1 MNKHFFRKTLVMLLL
16 VSILVGAMVMPASAA
31 DSKMTIKYIFYG
43 YEYLDFPVTYYDGTT
58 ATAHIAGMNIHYIDG
73 KVAYCLEP
81 QATSTANTIYSS
93 FSNNDTTF
101 WGKKIS
107 PAKQNAIMLAAAYGA
122 PNKLTSSDAYTN
134 YGYMAATQIV
144 IWEIIMDYRSATP
157 PYACTNSRLYNHLV
171 KSSGGHAEDI
181 QGMKDGYAAI
191 SASLAAHGKIPSFG
205 KIAQS
210 QAETKEMQYDSAS
223 GKYTLTLTDTNNVIN
238 NDFTFAGD
246 GVTCSKSGNK
256 LTITAPPSAV
266 EGKTVMITGTGSNPD
281 VSSLAPVVWGTSNS
295 NGSRDQ
301 ILMQYGKPDPVR
313 VYFKVTAA
321 KTSLDIVKQCSD
333 GNVANITFTVTDS
346 SGNTLFTGKTN
357 SDGKLNVPNLTPGQK
372 VTVTE
377 TVPNNYVADQ
387 RVQTITLAAGTNT
400 LAFKNYP
407 LYGSPFSLQKI
418 DPSNTPLAGAV
429 FQVDYYSAG
438 WFDSSHHEKTWYFKT
453 DANGYFTLTQQYL
466 ASGYTSD
473 TLFPTNA
480 IPLGIMRVK
489 EIKAPDGFQLS
500 NVTGVW
506 RMKQRESGSSAVDS
520 YWAASDGVTP
530 TTSYGDAAYVLD
542 ADPSKLYVRNE
553 PIPGTMTIQKT
564 ASDGD
569 VEGYCFKLYK
579 WTANKSWY
587 GKSDTNGKVYVT
599 DSSYSASVTKVYT
612 FDGLT
617 DGTYSFLEVLS
628 QHGKENVWPENI
640 RITIKKN
647 GSTVFDKTYSGD
659 SLTKDANGDCRLEK
673 IAITGLSGGGVMSV
687 TVKNKPITAP
697 VEVIKTSADGVVQG
711 ISFKVE
717 VQESGTWSLL
727 GTFETDANGRIQ
739 IEPMPIGT
747 KLRITEI
754 VPEDYI
760 CLSQN
765 PQTITLA
772 ETGNSVTFEN
782 KPISSLEIVKHSD
795 DGNISNIS
803 FDVEQYEPEGGIGW
817 WKMGTYK
824 TDANGKFSIEGL
836 DVGVNLRITEIVPED
851 YVVENRIQ
859 EITTVKGVNT
869 VTFENHPIASLE
881 IVKHSDDGNIS
892 NISFDVEQYEPEG
905 GIGWWKMGT
914 YKTDANGKF
923 SIEGLDVGV
932 KLRITEI
939 VPENYECDNRVQEI
953 TTVKG
958 KNTVS
963 FQNHP
968 IVNLELFKTS
978 DDDNVSGIEFILEKK
993 NGADYELVGSYLTDE
1008 DGAIFVPDLEL
1019 GAEYRITETVPE
1031 GYVGENPV
1039 QEFTAQLGTNAVSF
1053 SNRLI
1058 RGNLL
1063 IVKLDRGTMSPL
1075 AGAGFVI
1082 LNDAGEEIAR
1092 EYTDENGEIYI
1103 EGLPYG
1109 QYSYQEFETPSGF
1122 ALDETV
1128 YPFAIEED
1136 GETISVEMKNEIIPG
1151 SISILK
1157 VDDNN
1162 RPLAGVVFCLE
1173 YSADNGANWAP
1184 VFFREADS
1192 AVIIGG
1198 CTTDGLNNGRLTT
1211 GADGKAEYTGLC
1223 IDTQLGT
1230 VLYRLTE
1237 VSTKEG
1243 YNLLSEPAFE
1253 GSLNPE
1259 ETTEVELTVVNTPVF
1274 KMPATGGSGFSGTVM
1289 AMSLA
1294 GLAAAALLFALT
1306 KKKRRIE

>member
-144 IWEIIMDYRSATP
+144 IWEIIMDYRSAAP

-266 EGKTVMITGTGSNPD
+266 EGKTVMITGAGSNPD

-357 SDGKLNVPNLTPGQK
+357 SAGKLNVPNLTAGQK

-400 LAFKNYP
+400 LTFKNYP
-407 LYGSPFSLQKI
+407 LYGAPFSLQKI
-418 DPSNTPLAGAV
+418 DPSNNPLAGAI

-453 DANGYFTLTQQYL
+453 DANGYFSLTQQYL

-553 PIPGTMTIQKT
+553 PIPGNMTIQKT
-564 ASDGD
+564 ADDGD

-587 GKSDTNGKVYVT
+587 GKSDAAGNVYVT
-599 DSSYSASVTKVYT
+599 DSSYSTSGTKVYT

-628 QHGKENVWPENI
+628 QHGKDNVWPENV

-697 VEVIKTSADGVVQG
+697 VDIIKTSADGVVQG

-727 GTFETDANGRIQ
+727 GTFETDANGKIQ

-754 VPEDYI
+754 VPENNI

-836 DVGVNLRITEIVPED
+836 N
-851 YVVENRIQ
+851 
-859 EITTVKGVNT
+859 
-869 VTFENHPIASLE
+869 
-881 IVKHSDDGNIS
+881 
-892 NISFDVEQYEPEG
+892 
-905 GIGWWKMGT
+905 
-914 YKTDANGKF
+914 
-923 SIEGLDVGV
+923 VGV

-963 FQNHP
+963 FQNRP

-978 DDDNVSGIEFILEKK
+978 DDDNVSGIEFTLEKK
-993 NGADYELVGSYLTDE
+993 NGADYELVGTYLTDE

-1031 GYVGENPV
+1031 GYVSENPV

-1053 SNRLI
+1053 TNRLI

-1109 QYSYQEFETPSGF
+1109 QYSYQEFEAPFGF
-1122 ALDETV
+1122 ALDEPV

-1136 GETISVEMKNEIIPG
+1136 GETISVEMKNEINPG

-1173 YSADNGANWAP
+1173 YSADNGSNWAP
-1184 VFFREADS
+1184 VFFREPDS

-1198 CTTDGLNNGRLTT
+1198 CTSDGLNNGRLTT
-1211 GADGKAEYTGLC
+1211 GANGKAEFTGLC

-1259 ETTEVELTVVNTPVF
+1259 ETTEIEITVVNTPVF
-1274 KMPATGGSGFSGTVM
+1274 MMPATGGSGFSGPVM

-1294 GLAAAALLFALT
+1294 GLAVAALLFALT

>member
-122 PNKLTSSDAYTN
+122 PNKLASSDAYTN

-171 KSSGGHAEDI
+171 KSSGGHAEDV

-191 SASLAAHGKIPSFG
+191 NASLAAHGKIPSFA

-210 QAETKEMQYDSAS
+210 QAETKEMQYDSAT

-246 GVTCSKSGNK
+246 GVTCTKSGNK

-266 EGKTVMITGTGSNPD
+266 EGKTVLITGTGSNPD

-357 SDGKLNVPNLTPGQK
+357 SAGKLNVPNLTAGQK

-400 LAFKNYP
+400 LTFKNYP
-407 LYGSPFSLQKI
+407 LYGAPFSLQKI
-418 DPSNTPLAGAV
+418 DPSNNPLAGAI

-599 DSSYSASVTKVYT
+599 DSSYSASGTKVYT

-727 GTFETDANGRIQ
+727 GTFETDANGKIQ

-772 ETGNSVTFEN
+772 EAGNSVTFEN
-782 KPISSLEIVKHSD
+782 KPIS
-795 DGNISNIS
+795 
-803 FDVEQYEPEGGIGW
+803 
-817 WKMGTYK
+817 
-824 TDANGKFSIEGL
+824 
-836 DVGVNLRITEIVPED
+836 
-851 YVVENRIQ
+851 
-859 EITTVKGVNT
+859 
-869 VTFENHPIASLE
+869 SLE

-978 DDDNVSGIEFILEKK
+978 DDDNVSGIEFTLEKK
-993 NGADYELVGSYLTDE
+993 NGADYELVGTYLTDE

-1053 SNRLI
+1053 TNRLI

-1103 EGLPYG
+1103 ESLPYG
-1109 QYSYQEFETPSGF
+1109 QYSYQEFEAPAGF
-1122 ALDETV
+1122 VLDETV
-1128 YPFAIEED
+1128 YPFAIEVD

-1173 YSADNGANWAP
+1173 YSADNGSNWAP
-1184 VFFREADS
+1184 VFFREPDS

-1211 GADGKAEYTGLC
+1211 GADGKTEYTGLC

-1259 ETTEVELTVVNTPVF
+1259 ETTEIELTVVNTPVF

>member
-266 EGKTVMITGTGSNPD
+266 EGKTVLITGTGSNPD

-357 SDGKLNVPNLTPGQK
+357 SAGKLNVPNLTAGQK

-400 LAFKNYP
+400 LTFKNYP
-407 LYGSPFSLQKI
+407 LYGAPFSLQKI
-418 DPSNTPLAGAV
+418 DPSNNPLAGAI

-599 DSSYSASVTKVYT
+599 DSSYSASGTKVYT

-727 GTFETDANGRIQ
+727 GTFETDANGKIQ

-772 ETGNSVTFEN
+772 EAGNSVTFEN

-803 FDVEQYEPEGGIGW
+803 FDVEQYEPEG
-817 WKMGTYK
+817 
-824 TDANGKFSIEGL
+824 E
-836 DVGVNLRITEIVPED
+836 
-851 YVVENRIQ
+851 
-859 EITTVKGVNT
+859 
-869 VTFENHPIASLE
+869 
-881 IVKHSDDGNIS
+881 
-892 NISFDVEQYEPEG
+892 
-905 GIGWWKMGT
+905 IGWWKMGT

-978 DDDNVSGIEFILEKK
+978 DDDNVSGIEFTLEKK
-993 NGADYELVGSYLTDE
+993 NGADYELVGTYLTDE

-1053 SNRLI
+1053 TNRLI

-1103 EGLPYG
+1103 ESLPYG
-1109 QYSYQEFETPSGF
+1109 QYSYQEFEAPAGF
-1122 ALDETV
+1122 VLDETV
-1128 YPFAIEED
+1128 YPFAIEVD

-1173 YSADNGANWAP
+1173 YSADNGSNWAP
-1184 VFFREADS
+1184 VFFREPDS

-1198 CTTDGLNNGRLTT
+1198 CTTDGLNNGRFTT

-1259 ETTEVELTVVNTPVF
+1259 ETTEIELTVVNTPVF

-1289 AMSLA
+1289 AMSLT